1 MPQQHLERA
10 DVVAVL
16 EGMRRERVAEGVG
29 LARAWG
35 DLLPDRRLPESALQD
50 GLVQVVE
57 VALPSDPIKVDP
69 GAPGLALDCVY
80 RRSRTGHTDAL
91 L

>member
-1 MPQQHLERA
+1 MSGGGCGAGALGETS
-10 DVVAVL
+10 
-16 EGMRRERVAEGVG
+16 
-29 LARAWG
+29 
-35 DLLPDRRLPESALQD
+35 LPDRRVPEGALQD
-50 GLVQVVE
+50 GLVRVVA
-57 VALPSDPIKVDP
+57 VALPGDPIKVDP